1 MLRSNRINLQYKNQN
16 MSSWINGHL
25 PLQIKM
31 LALYCVARCAVQC
44 MDGHRTRGALDAP
57 RSKSKIWI

>member
-1 MLRSNRINLQYKNQN
+1 